1 MALAY
6 LRPWRPLQLDWTVTA
21 ARRARTKARRCR
33 CMRTAAWMTVAALL
47 RRRCLASL
55 RAAMPLAPACS
66 HKSQLESW
74 QRVHQHSPRPR
85 RRRMQLQQRRAK
97 PMTNVAKWGL

>member
-6 LRPWRPLQLDWTVTA
+6 LRPWRPLQLDCTVTA
-21 ARRARTKARRCR
+21 AWRARTKARRCR

-47 RRRCLASL
+47 RRRCLASR

-66 HKSQLESW
+66 H
-74 QRVHQHSPRPR
+74 RVPTKVAAPCASTCRMTTVQVQATAAAQVSKAHQGGGH
-85 RRRMQLQQRRAK
+85 
-97 PMTNVAKWGL
+97 

>member
-1 MALAY
+1 MI
-6 LRPWRPLQLDWTVTA
+6 A

-66 HKSQLESW
+66 RRSKSESRHHAHLTSRMTKGEV
-74 QRVHQHSPRPR
+74 QAAAAQEAQTAGGQMKGGDDCPER
-85 RRRMQLQQRRAK
+85 RSRKSDQYH
-97 PMTNVAKWGL
+97 